1 MNTDKKFTRTLEQ
14 AKEKLSIVQLQEK
27 EFNIEASYN
36 RKQIKQLE
44 IKNRKLAKKI
54 SSHMKYMNYLNEEI
68 KQKEVLLVSEPVK
81 EKVEVEIRYHTFGA
95 GLVVIDTNKV
105 ISEDKFP
112 AIKKAIEWE
121 LNEVENL
128 DKINTGNYIS
138 NLNTNDTEKE
148 LERGFTIITSKQSPP
163 PFELK
168 EGKDWEIQSF
178 LNTSQRI
185 ILKNEGDGY
194 FKEKKHHGGTQLS
207 ILLKMP
213 NMAIYSVK
221 RLSDNTVWKIGDKV
235 EYGAISMEIATQMK
249 LKQTAIASFKI
260 NECSIWAYGDNFFIS
275 PLSHLRKPSPEKLQ
289 ITDHPTQPNNP

>member
-1 MNTDKKFTRTLEQ
+1 METH
-14 AKEKLSIVQLQEK
+14 S
-27 EFNIEASYN
+27 
-36 RKQIKQLE
+36 
-44 IKNRKLAKKI
+44 
-54 SSHMKYMNYLNEEI
+54 LNEFKWTTDLVSECCATLI
-68 KQKEVLLVSEPVK
+68 LGKGGITSVQDFIDSKMAVSEPVK
-81 EKVEVEIRYHTFGA
+81 EKIEVSISGA
-95 GLVVIDTNKV
+95 SWQSNKAGMLLVNLNEMY

-163 PFELK
+163 PSELK

-213 NMAIYSVK
+213 NMAIHSVK